1 MHIRRTI
8 WRRFIEVVNG
18 STALLQHSTFP
29 KWATKNYADAQSL
42 AIRRQTDN
50 RTDSV
55 SLRRL
60 LIELAAQPEAIT
72 SERFVQV
79 NCHGNEKIAAHLWP
93 DVADPTGQH
102 VNPAMVQGDLD
113 VLLQTA
119 NTVERFATK
128 RVAHWDVD
136 EWTTSVTYEELY
148 RSVDAVGNL
157 LEQYSG
163 LLTGV
168 TQGADPL
175 MPVGWDSIFRQ
186 PFESRIDR

>member
-8 WRRFIEVVNG
+8 WRRFIEVMKGN
-18 STALLQHSTFP
+18 TALLEHSTFP
-29 KWATKNYADAQSL
+29 EWATKNYADAQSL

-50 RTDSV
+50 RTDSI

-60 LIELAAQPEAIT
+60 MIELAAQPEAIT
-72 SERFVQV
+72 RERFVRV
-79 NCHGNEKIAAHLWP
+79 NCQGNEKIAAHLWP
-93 DVADPTGQH
+93 DIAEPTGQH
-102 VNPAMVQGDLD
+102 VNAAMVRADLD

-136 EWTTSVTYEELY
+136 EWTTPVPYEELH
-148 RSVDAVGNL
+148 RCIDAVGNL
-157 LEQYSG
+157 LERYSG

-175 MPVGWDSIFRQ
+175 LPSGWDSIFRR
-186 PFESRIDR
+186 PFESGVG